1 MVQMGRGH
9 VDGVYCMAKDSESLE
24 RFASGSGDG
33 VVKVWDLTSREEIWQ
48 NVAHEGIVKGLS
60 WTKDQKIIT
69 CASDKSVKVFDPYNT
84 SSGTP
89 PLATYLGNAAFTGVS
104 HHRSLPNFAT
114 SSNVISI
121 YDLSRSSAIPT
132 QTLQW
137 PTSDN
142 TINTLAWNQT
152 ETSIVASC
160 ATDRSIVLHDLR
172 TSSPLSKTV
181 LSMSSNAISWNPMEA
196 FNFVVAN
203 EVGSMTSLMESS
215 C

>member
-1 MVQMGRGH
+1 MGNGH

-33 VVKVWDLTSREEIWQ
+33 VVKAWDMTSREEIWQ
-48 NVAHEGIVKGLS
+48 NTAHEGIVKGLS
-60 WTKDQKIIT
+60 WTKDHKLIT

-89 PLATYLGNAAFTGVS
+89 PIATYLGNTAFTGVS
-104 HHRSLPNFAT
+104 HHRSLPNFAA

-121 YDLSRSSAIPT
+121 YDLSRTSTIPT

-142 TINTLAWNQT
+142 TFNTLAWNQT
-152 ETSIVASC
+152 ETSIIASC
-160 ATDRSIVLHDLR
+160 ATDRSVVLYDLR
-172 TSSPLSKTV
+172 TSSPISKTV
-181 LSMSSNAISWNPMEA
+181 LSMASNAISWNPMEA

-203 EVGSMTSLMESS
+203 EVRL
-215 C
+215 